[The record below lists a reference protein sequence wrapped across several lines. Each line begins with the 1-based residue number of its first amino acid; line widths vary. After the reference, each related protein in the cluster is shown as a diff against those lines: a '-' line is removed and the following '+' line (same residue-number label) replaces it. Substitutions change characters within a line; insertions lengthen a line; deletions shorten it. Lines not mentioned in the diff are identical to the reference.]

1 MPDRAAA
8 APAGAFRARRLGR
21 LNLEVRQS
29 IGRWKHA
36 GFIALG
42 LGIGLAISVAILL
55 AAGVEAANIFEEFV
69 VLTFFDRLGLSSV
82 LIECSPLI
90 LVGLSAA
97 VAFRVNFWNIGIEGQ
112 FFWGAIGATVIA
124 IFDVGPPAT
133 RIGLMLILSLVGGFL
148 WIAPPAIFK
157 IKLGVNEVI
166 STLLLNYVAYLF
178 VLNQVYG
185 AWQDKRD
192 RFPHSE
198 PFDAVERL
206 PMLGWEK
213 VHLGLLVSLAAVAF
227 VWWLMQRSRF
237 GAYMRFVGSNP
248 QMALAAGI
256 PVAMTVFLAVGLS
269 GALSGAAGFVM
280 GAAQEHRLTGTMA
293 AGYGFSGIMIAF
305 LARNN
310 PVAVLVVAF
319 MIGGLYAAG
328 QSVKVFY
335 SLPQALVSL
344 IQAIVVM
351 CVAASDFLVRYRL
364 RWIGAGGGR

>member
-1 MPDRAAA
+1 MPDIALP
-8 APAGAFRARRLGR
+8 APPKRRSLGR

-29 IGRWKHA
+29 IGKARHA
-36 GFIALG
+36 AFIGLSLAVG
-42 LGIGLAISVAILL
+42 LGISVAILVI
-55 AAGVEAANIFEEFV
+55 AGVEPANIFEEFI

-97 VAFRVNFWNIGIEGQ
+97 LAFRVNFWNIGIEGQ

-124 IFDVGPPAT
+124 IFDVGPAPM
-133 RIGLMLILSLVGGFL
+133 RIGLMLVFALAGGFL
-148 WIAPPAIFK
+148 WAAPAAYLK
-157 IKLGVNEVI
+157 IRLGVNEVI

-185 AWQDKRD
+185 AWQDKKE

-206 PMLGWEK
+206 PMIGWEK
-213 VHLGLLVSLAAVAF
+213 VHVGLIISVVAVAV
-227 VWWLMQRSRF
+227 VWWVMQRSRL
-237 GAYMRFVGSNP
+237 GVYMRFVGANP

-256 PVAMTVFLAVGLS
+256 PVALTVFITVGLS

-280 GAAQEHRLTGTMA
+280 AAAQEHRLTGTMA

-310 PVAVLVVAF
+310 PAAVLIVAF
-319 MIGGLYAAG
+319 LIGGLYAAG

-344 IQAIVVM
+344 IQAIIVM
-351 CVAASDFLVRYRL
+351 SVAASDFLVRYRVRL
-364 RWIGAGGGR
+364 AK

>member
-1 MPDRAAA
+1 MPERAAVS
-8 APAGAFRARRLGR
+8 PPPPSRRRLGR
-21 LNLEVRQS
+21 LSLEVRQS
-29 IGRWKHA
+29 IGRLRHG
-36 GFIALG
+36 GFIALSLAVG
-42 LGIGLAISVAILL
+42 LGISVAILVS
-55 AAGVEAANIFEEFV
+55 AGVEPANVFEEFV
-69 VLTFFDRLGLSSV
+69 LLTFFDRLGLSSV

-112 FFWGAIGATVIA
+112 FFWGAIGAAVVA
-124 IFDVGPPAT
+124 IFDVGPPSA
-133 RIGLMLILSLVGGFL
+133 RIALMLLLSLIGGLL
-148 WIAPPAIFK
+148 WIAPPALLK
-157 IKLGVNEVI
+157 IRLGVNEVI

-185 AWQDKRD
+185 PWQDEKE

-198 PFDAVERL
+198 AFDAAERL
-206 PMLGWEK
+206 PGLGWEK
-213 VHLGLLVSLAAVAF
+213 VHVGLLFSLAAAAF
-227 VWWLMQRSRF
+227 VWWLMQKSRF
-237 GAYMRFVGSNP
+237 GVYMRFVGANP
-248 QMALAAGI
+248 RMALAAGI
-256 PVAMTVFLAVGLS
+256 PVALTLFAAAALS

-280 GAAQEHRLTGTMA
+280 AAAQEHRLTGAMA

-310 PVAVLVVAF
+310 PGAVLIVAF
-319 MIGGLYAAG
+319 LIGGLYAAG

-351 CVAASDFLVRYRL
+351 CVAASDFFVRYRV
-364 RWIGAGGGR
+364 RWAR

>member
-1 MPDRAAA
+1 MPEIAVTT
-8 APAGAFRARRLGR
+8 GSARHRVGR

-29 IGRWKHA
+29 IGKIKHA
-36 GFIALG
+36 GFIALSLAIG
-42 LGIGLAISVAILL
+42 LGISVAILVF
-55 AAGVEAANIFEEFV
+55 AGVEPANIFEEFI

-112 FFWGAIGATVIA
+112 FFWGAIGATIIA
-124 IFDVGPPAT
+124 IFDVGPPSM
-133 RIGLMLILSLVGGFL
+133 RIGLMLIFSLAGGFL
-148 WIAPPAIFK
+148 WVAPPALLK
-157 IKLGVNEVI
+157 IRLGVNEVI

-185 AWQDKRD
+185 AWQDKKE

-198 PFDAVERL
+198 AFDAVERL
-206 PMLGWEK
+206 PMIGWEK
-213 VHLGLLVSLAAVAF
+213 VHIGLVFSVIAVAV
-227 VWWLMQRSRF
+227 VWWVMQKSRL
-237 GAYMRFVGSNP
+237 GVYMRFVGTNP

-256 PVAMTVFLAVGLS
+256 PVGLTVFVAVGLS

-280 GAAQEHRLTGTMA
+280 AAAQEHRLTGTMA

-310 PVAVLVVAF
+310 PGAVLVVAF
-319 MIGGLYAAG
+319 LIGGLFAAG

-344 IQAIVVM
+344 NQAIIVM
-351 CVAASDFLVRYRL
+351 CVAASDFLVRYRV
-364 RWIGAGGGR
+364 RWAR

>member
-1 MPDRAAA
+1 M
-8 APAGAFRARRLGR
+8 
-21 LNLEVRQS
+21 
-29 IGRWKHA
+29 
-36 GFIALG
+36 
-42 LGIGLAISVAILL
+42 
-55 AAGVEAANIFEEFV
+55 
-69 VLTFFDRLGLSSV
+69 
-82 LIECSPLI
+82 
-90 LVGLSAA
+90 
-97 VAFRVNFWNIGIEGQ
+97 
-112 FFWGAIGATVIA
+112 IA

-351 CVAASDFLVRYRL
+351 CVAASDFLVR
-364 RWIGAGGGR
+364 

>member
-8 APAGAFRARRLGR
+8 APGGTFRARRFGR

-29 IGRWKHA
+29 IGRFKHA
-36 GFIALG
+36 AFIAFG
-42 LGIGLAISVAILL
+42 LGVGLAISVAILL
-55 AAGVEAANIFEEFV
+55 AAGVEAANIFDEFV

-124 IFDVGPPAT
+124 IFDVGPPSI
-133 RIGLMLILSLVGGFL
+133 RIGLMLVFAIVGGFL
-148 WIAPPAIFK
+148 WIVPPAIFK
-157 IKLGVNEVI
+157 IRFGVNEVI
-166 STLLLNYVAYLF
+166 STLLLNYVAYQF
-178 VLNQVYG
+178 VLNQIYG
-185 AWQDKRD
+185 AWQDPRD

-198 PFDAVERL
+198 AFDAVERL
-206 PMLGWEK
+206 PLLGWEK
-213 VHLGLLVSLAAVAF
+213 VHLGLAISLVAVAF

-237 GAYMRFVGSNP
+237 GVYMRFVGANP
-248 QMALAAGI
+248 HMALASGI
-256 PVAMTVFLAVGLS
+256 PVAMTIFLAVGLS

-351 CVAASDFLVRYRL
+351 CVAASDFLVRYRVHWL
-364 RWIGAGGGR
+364 RGDGR